1 MFTRCSSQIKVASCE
16 TNLFCGSAGTYS
28 VLQPKIA
35 YQLRDRKL
43 RKIRATSKIFQLARS
58 ITHNFIQAINRLRK
72 LL

>member
-1 MFTRCSSQIKVASCE
+1 M
-16 TNLFCGSAGTYS
+16 
-28 VLQPKIA
+28 LQPDTA

-43 RKIRATSKIFQLARS
+43 GKIRTTSKIFQLARS

>member
-1 MFTRCSSQIKVASCE
+1 M
-16 TNLFCGSAGTYS
+16 
-28 VLQPKIA
+28 LQPKIA

-43 RKIRATSKIFQLARS
+43 GKIRATSKIFQLARS